1 MKIIRE
7 LQITSEEFYDFLESE
22 FLNQMNESDNP
33 AKYTRKL
40 KKGLR
45 YSKLSDNVFTKTD
58 YEILEYHRHERYVI
72 QISSHSEKLTTSY
85 HTKPCSKGLEI
96 TLEQEQNKLTKT
108 SKNKAIKW
116 IGNLLYFGRLSENLY
131 KIQGEIEKIRKEQAQ

>member
-33 AKYTRKL
+33 AKYTGKL

-58 YEILEYHRHERYVI
+58 YEILEYRRHERYVI

-85 HTKPCSKGLEI
+85 HTKPRMVPYRYWSGNCYCMQ
-96 TLEQEQNKLTKT
+96 TLLVANSLPNSPENPKHT
-108 SKNKAIKW
+108 SLAYPPK
-116 IGNLLYFGRLSENLY
+116 SV
-131 KIQGEIEKIRKEQAQ
+131 